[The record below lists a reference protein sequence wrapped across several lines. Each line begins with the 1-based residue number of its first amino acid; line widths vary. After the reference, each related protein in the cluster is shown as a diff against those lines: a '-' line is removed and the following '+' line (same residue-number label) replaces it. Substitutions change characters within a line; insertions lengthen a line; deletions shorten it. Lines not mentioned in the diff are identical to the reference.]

1 MENLPLRGVTLV
13 AEPPAG
19 PNATPLLLA
28 TLKRLHALQ
37 FAILAVA
44 TFADR
49 RELER
54 WFRRAELTNVRSVDV
69 PLGELERL
77 VELVEADGNE
87 RAEKRVIFVSNAD
100 VLLRLLDVD
109 RTARVLNRLA
119 ANHPLITRVFD
130 GTCSAEDGRR
140 LRSVCSNVLRLFVES
155 GAAVCETTVKKKDGS
170 FGRTLEEFTIDA
182 ATLTIR
188 ARAHQPA
195 AVRQKADVE
204 AAARGSG
211 EDQQNALPRTTFDM
225 GLNLSAE
232 ERRAKRA
239 TQLPYTQAQNEEGEC
254 SLLLNRTCLSA
265 GLVALNIAAGRKVR
279 AGGQIIYTPDRDDDL
294 DDSDPDEDL
303 MI

>member
-28 TLKRLHALQ
+28 TLKRLHAQQ

-54 WFRRAELTNVRSVDV
+54 WFRRAELMNVRIVDV
-69 PLGELERL
+69 STGELERL
-77 VELVEADGNE
+77 VELVEADGAE

-100 VLLRLLDVD
+100 VLLRLLGVD

-130 GTCSAEDGRR
+130 ATCSAQDGRR
-140 LRSVCSNVLRLFVES
+140 LRSVCSNVLRLFVED
-155 GAAVCETTVKKKDGS
+155 GAAVCETTVEKKDGS

-182 ATLTIR
+182 AKLTIR

-195 AVRQKADVE
+195 AVRQKAEDE

-211 EDQQNALPRTTFDM
+211 EDPQNALPRTTFDM
-225 GLNLSAE
+225 GLNL
-232 ERRAKRA
+232 R
-239 TQLPYTQAQNEEGEC
+239 
-254 SLLLNRTCLSA
+254 
-265 GLVALNIAAGRKVR
+265 LVALNIAAGRKVR